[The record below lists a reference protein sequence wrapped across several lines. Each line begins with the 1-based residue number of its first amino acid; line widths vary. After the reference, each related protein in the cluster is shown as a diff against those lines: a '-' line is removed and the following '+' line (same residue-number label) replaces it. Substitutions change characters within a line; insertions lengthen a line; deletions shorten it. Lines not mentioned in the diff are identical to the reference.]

1 MRDIQLFEFD
11 IQAAAT
17 KNSYIQEFS
26 RCLDNGDFILGSA
39 VADFEQNLSSCLH
52 IDYIQSCGNGTDA
65 LWLAFKALGLK
76 SGDVIALPAFSYIAT
91 AEIAL
96 SLDIEIIWYEINPS
110 TYNIDETI
118 IPFLDNHPSIKAVV
132 SVHLFGQSGNI
143 IQLLEYCQRRNILLI
158 EDNAQSLGAKEL
170 STGKYLG
177 AIGDIGTTSF
187 FPTKPLGCFGDGGA
201 VFASNQNNYYLLKQ
215 LSNHGQLKKYEHDV
229 VGMNSRLD
237 TIQAAILTLRLKN
250 IDKDASI
257 RQSIAT
263 KYKTVL
269 KDVEQILL
277 PEESGYSTH
286 VYHQY
291 TIRVPKYR
299 DALREYLKEVKIPTA
314 IHYPKVIYHQPAY
327 KHTAPNV
334 PLRVSENL
342 CKEVLSLPI
351 HPFIDD
357 EQIMYIASHIRQ
369 FFSNHV

>member
-11 IQAAAT
+11 TQASAT
-17 KNSYIQEFS
+17 KNSYSQEFLH
-26 RCLDNGDFILGSA
+26 CLDNGDFILGGA
-39 VADFEQNLSSCLH
+39 VADFEQKLSSYLH
-52 IDYIQSCGNGTDA
+52 IDFIQSCGNGTDA

-76 SGDVIALPAFSYIAT
+76 SGDVIALPAFSYIAV

-96 SLDIEIIWYEINPS
+96 SLDMKIIWYEINPS
-110 TYNIDETI
+110 TFNIDETI
-118 IPFLDNHPSIKAVV
+118 LSFLDNHPSIKAVV
-132 SVHLFGQSGNI
+132 AVHLFGQSGSI
-143 IQLLEYCQRRNILLI
+143 IQLLEYCHRRNILLI

-177 AIGDIGTTSF
+177 TIGEIGTTSF

-215 LSNHGQLKKYEHDV
+215 LSNHGQSKKYEHEV
-229 VGMNSRLD
+229 VGKNSRLD
-237 TIQAAILTLRLKN
+237 TIQAAILNIRLRN
-250 IDKDASI
+250 MDKDASI
-257 RQSIAT
+257 RLRIAI
-263 KYKTVL
+263 KYKSLL
-269 KDVEQILL
+269 KDVKQVLL

-286 VYHQY
+286 VYHQF

-299 DALREYLKEVKIPTA
+299 DALREYLTGANIPTA

-327 KHTAPNV
+327 RHTAPYV
-334 PLRVSENL
+334 PLQISENL